1 MCQPPSDQ
9 AVRDMLGPVLAAD
22 TAIKQV
28 RPVQSLRPQRIYKV
42 DLSDGRTLHL
52 VLPPVSIWRP
62 LRFEQGMVSSEAAA
76 VRWISETLTRD
87 TPAMTTIT
95 ATATSRIRPANIN
108 LSLPTLL
115 YHGQGSNNLLGSSYA
130 VYLPPTPSPSPSQP
144 KTELKEPTPLALLP
158 GPPLSPQERHAV
170 DKQTGALF
178 RRLAKLTSPSG
189 RFGPLAAV
197 VPPPTPNTTTSDP
210 TTTTTTLTT
219 GGGPGTGMGVIGGL
233 SMSMST
239 MAGTGGAGSWSV
251 AFHSLLEGILRDG
264 EDMAVVL
271 GYSAIRRQFRRLG
284 YLLDEVSVARLVVV
298 DGADEGNVLVRG
310 EVKDK
315 HEDYE
320 DEDGQEEGKGKWMA
334 SAGPATGEGE
344 AKGEGKEGQTST
356 NAKEPEKRHSTRRL
370 RVTGLADWS
379 SCVFGDP
386 LLATVFSD
394 PQQQQPPSAGFLE
407 GFNNGTK
414 KIVQQ
419 GLYLDPAASTAKD
432 PQLLPLDGDIIE
444 DVDTAW
450 IRLLLYQVYHAVVH
464 IVREFYQPR
473 PDSRD
478 RELEARRKLNEVLA
492 RLAEVH
498 DDAKKKHPRP
508 SGEMSPAKRI
518 KADAEEG

>member
-1 MCQPPSDQ
+1 
-9 AVRDMLGPVLAAD
+9 
-22 TAIKQV
+22 
-28 RPVQSLRPQRIYKV
+28 
-42 DLSDGRTLHL
+42 
-52 VLPPVSIWRP
+52 
-62 LRFEQGMVSSEAAA
+62 
-76 VRWISETLTRD
+76 
-87 TPAMTTIT
+87 
-95 ATATSRIRPANIN
+95 
-108 LSLPTLL
+108 
-115 YHGQGSNNLLGSSYA
+115 
-130 VYLPPTPSPSPSQP
+130 
-144 KTELKEPTPLALLP
+144 
-158 GPPLSPQERHAV
+158 
-170 DKQTGALF
+170 
-178 RRLAKLTSPSG
+178 
-189 RFGPLAAV
+189 
-197 VPPPTPNTTTSDP
+197 
-210 TTTTTTLTT
+210 
-219 GGGPGTGMGVIGGL
+219 MGVIGGL

-298 DGADEGNVLVRG
+298 DGADEGNVLVRVLKDGEEGEEPGVGRKGDGGGAQCHGLQVDDESVEG

-320 DEDGQEEGKGKWMA
+320 DEDGQEEGKGKGMA

-450 IRLLLYQVYHAVVH
+450 IRLLLYQVYHAVVQ

-492 RLAEVH
+492 RLAEVP